1 MTMLLERGIT
11 GTFVNDLLE
20 LSTSVEH
27 RHYLSFLMS
36 LRDFANGKWVLGRD
50 KRETGSATEWLLLWR
65 MAHPQKRDKFRRTL
79 LENTCS

>member
-11 GTFVNDLLE
+11 GTFINDLLD

-36 LRDFANGKWVLGRD
+36 LRDFVNAN
-50 KRETGSATEWLLLWR
+50 
-65 MAHPQKRDKFRRTL
+65 
-79 LENTCS
+79 